1 MKLCNNLMTYQG
13 FQAAFEASLLAKT
26 AGLPFEVFEEVT
38 TSNGNLTRQMRAFLG
53 LRHALEAR
61 ADDVG
66 LRQLAAGFAALAEKD
81 LSIALES
88 ASELGLA
95 LSGTLECRK
104 NMARV
109 YGAEGVVGSNSGTGG
124 GGA

>member
-1 MKLCNNLMTYQG
+1 
-13 FQAAFEASLLAKT
+13 
-26 AGLPFEVFEEVT
+26 
-38 TSNGNLTRQMRAFLG
+38 MRAFLG

-66 LRQLAAGFAALAEKD
+66 LRQLVVGFTALAEKD

-95 LSGTLECRK
+95 LSGTGQCRE

-109 YGAEGVVGSNSGTGG
+109 YGAEGGVGSSSGTRGG
-124 GGA
+124 